1 MADPTCFLPLTAD
14 VCISQANA
22 ISGAF
27 VTSIASLLAVVAKY
41 VFDRAERGRRQAF
54 ERSERESRQRFEE
67 EQNRKR
73 LTFEEAQA
81 TDEAARETAM
91 QDYIK
96 LGEWREESWE
106 RTRQRLDQVTAL
118 LNATVARIG
127 SLIDQGPS
135 YEDLQMIRE
144 TATALDSLAN
154 FKTEAL
160 HYSLPASISREIA
173 KIIDQITKILLTL
186 SPHQRVRQSS
196 ERKEALNERRTE
208 LSSLTTT
215 YAQLCRKFIQ
225 NPKDFDGDA

>member
-1 MADPTCFLPLTAD
+1 MADPACFIPLTAD

-22 ISGAF
+22 ISGAL
-27 VTSIASLLAVVAKY
+27 VTAIASLLAVFAKY
-41 VFDRAERGRRQAF
+41 VFDRGERERRQSF
-54 ERSERESRQRFEE
+54 ERSERESRQRFEA
-67 EQNRKR
+67 EQDLKR
-73 LTFEEAQA
+73 LTFEQAQA

-96 LGEWREESWE
+96 LGKWHEESWE

-144 TATALDSLAN
+144 TATALDSFAN

-160 HYSLPASISREIA
+160 HYSLPASIAREIT
-173 KIIDQITKILLTL
+173 KITDQITKILLTL
-186 SPHQRVRQSS
+186 SPHQHVRQSP
-196 ERKEALNERRTE
+196 ERKETLDERRVE
-208 LSSLTTT
+208 LTTLT
-215 YAQLCRKFIQ
+215 AQYSELCRKFIQ